1 MCGAMLHHG
10 FTLAVG
16 ATPGVKGGFFG
27 LAHTYPSEMA
37 QTFWTAIFAFSSCVL
52 ASVVVS
58 LATKPRP
65 DEELK
70 GLVYALTPKPSD
82 GHLEWYQRPAVFG
95 VAVLGATALLNLVF
109 L

>member
-1 MCGAMLHHG
+1 MR
-10 FTLAVG
+10 
-16 ATPGVKGGFFG
+16 
-27 LAHTYPSEMA
+27 
-37 QTFWTAIFAFSSCVL
+37 QTFWTAIFAFSTCV
-52 ASVVVS
+52 VVSAIVS

-82 GHLEWYQRPAVFG
+82 GDLAWHQRPVVFG
-95 VAVLGATALLNLVF
+95 MAVLGATVLLNLVF